1 MSAGNKIIKRIEIKE
16 FLEQIREYSKEQIEC
31 TNHTFFRLS
40 EEQRKIYTCEKLR
53 EYLFYEEPF
62 LVGLQN
68 NGNYAVFYKH
78 EKNKFMRMIIDMNI
92 RKVNIVTF
100 YFVEQ
105 KQIPRI

>member
-1 MSAGNKIIKRIEIKE
+1 MPVGNKIINRVEIKE
-16 FLEQIREYSKEQIEC
+16 FLYRIREYSKEQIEC

-40 EEQRKIYTCEKLR
+40 EEQRVVYTCEKLR
-53 EYLFYEEPF
+53 GYLFYEEPF

-78 EKNKFMRMIIDMNI
+78 EKSKFMRMIVDMNI
-92 RKVNIVTF
+92 QKINIVTF
-100 YFVEQ
+100 YFIEQ